1 MARPRTIT
9 EDQKLLIALMHS
21 EKRMTNEAIASRM
34 HISPSSVSK
43 IIQGCFNEGRLRL
56 VFSRDGLSG
65 EQLDSLN
72 DLVTGTADLK
82 RRLAAMEKDSAA
94 IVREPEVRVFDSG
107 STDTTRPGWAARLEA
122 FGRAAAP
129 YIGDQIA
136 NASVVGTSWGDTPDA
151 IIRAIGDRPP
161 LRPKH
166 PIQFFGVCGEMLDGP
181 PRKVSASSL
190 AHRLDQ
196 IVNRDPM
203 HSHCHWLAGVP
214 SRLPEPKP
222 GSKDGLTGEEC
233 EAVRHYICLLPGYRR
248 VFGAH
253 PDGRGLNTR
262 EKPLVDRADL
272 ILTSCG
278 PKERPLGYRGVQELR
293 AAGLALRE
301 AHRLVLGDIS
311 GYLLKDPKIADR
323 GRIAA
328 INSRLVSPDLLG
340 KFRACSARA
349 LAGRGGGTLV
359 CAIGGNKSDALLEI
373 VRLGLAAKIVIDL
386 DLARELSRRLPSVR
400 QGS

>member
-9 EDQKLLIALMHS
+9 GDQKLLIALMHS
-21 EKRMTNEAIASRM
+21 ESGMTNEAIAARM

-43 IIQGCFNEGRLRL
+43 IIQGCFKEGRLRL
-56 VFSRDGLSG
+56 VFSRDDLSL

-82 RRLAAMEKDSAA
+82 RRLAAAEKDPAA
-94 IVREPEVRVFDSG
+94 VVREPEVRVFDSG
-107 STDTTRPGWAARLEA
+107 GNDTTPAGWAARLEA

-129 YIGDQIA
+129 YIGDLIA
-136 NASVVGTSWGDTPDA
+136 NADVVGTSWGDTPDA
-151 IIRAIGDRPP
+151 VIRAIGDCPP

-196 IVNRDPM
+196 VVNGDPL
-203 HSHCHWLAGVP
+203 HSHCQWLAGVP

-222 GSKDGLTGEEC
+222 GSKDSLTAEEC

-253 PDGRGLNTR
+253 PDDRGSNSR
-262 EKPLVDRADL
+262 GKPLIDRVDL

-278 PKERPLGYRGVQELR
+278 PKERPLGYRGAQELLS
-293 AAGLALRE
+293 AGLSLRE
-301 AHRLVLGDIS
+301 SHRLVLGDIS
-311 GYLLKDPKIADR
+311 GYLLKDPKVDDR

-328 INSRLVSPDLLG
+328 INSRLVSPNILE

-349 LAGRGGGTLV
+349 LAGRGSGTIV
-359 CAIGGNKSDALLEI
+359 CAIGANKCDALLEI
-373 VRLGLAAKIVIDL
+373 ARLGLATRLVVDL
-386 DLARELSRRLPSVR
+386 DLARELSRHLPPAP

>member
-21 EKRMTNEAIASRM
+21 ESRMTNDAIAARM

-43 IIQGCFNEGRLRL
+43 IIQGCFDEGRLRL
-56 VFSRDGLSG
+56 VFSRDGLSP
-65 EQLDSLN
+65 EQLESLN

-82 RRLAAMEKDSAA
+82 RRLAALEKDPAA
-94 IVREPEVRVFDSG
+94 AVHEPEVRVFDSG
-107 STDTTRPGWAARLEA
+107 GNDTTPAGWAARLEA

-129 YIGDQIA
+129 FVGDQIA
-136 NASVVGTSWGDTPDA
+136 NANVVGTSWGDTPA
-151 IIRAIGDRPP
+151 AVIRAIGDRPP

-196 IVNRDPM
+196 IVNGDPQ
-203 HSHCHWLAGVP
+203 HSHCQWLAGVP
-214 SRLPEPKP
+214 SRLPEPGP
-222 GSKDGLTGEEC
+222 GGKGLNTEEC
-233 EAVRHYICLLPGYRR
+233 DAVRHYIRLLPGYRR

-253 PDGRGLNTR
+253 PDGGRPGPR
-262 EKPLVDRADL
+262 EKPLIDRVDL

-278 PKERPLGYRGVQELR
+278 PKERPLGYRGAQELLST
-293 AAGLALRE
+293 GLSLRE

-311 GYLLKDPKIADR
+311 GYLLKNPKVDDR

-328 INSRLVSPDLLG
+328 INSRLVSTNLLE

-349 LAGRGGGTLV
+349 LAGRGGGTVL
-359 CAIGGNKSDALLEI
+359 CAVGANKAEALLEI
-373 VRLGLAAKIVIDL
+373 LRLGLATIIVVDL
-386 DLARELSRRLPSVR
+386 DLARALSRLLPPLPQES
-400 QGS
+400 